1 MTTRSHTWTRLPIA
15 ALGLIVSLAS
25 VAEAP
30 FGPRQTAG
38 DLNGFGSFDQAL
50 FDQSGD
56 HGVEHFATS

>member
-1 MTTRSHTWTRLPIA
+1 MTTRSHTWTRLPVA
-15 ALGLIVSLAS
+15 ALGPIAS

-38 DLNGFGSFDQAL
+38 ELNGFGSFDQAL

-56 HGVEHFATS
+56 HGVELFATS